1 MLTATTMTGKFGMIY
16 YKSSQRNLEKK
27 AFMNKLFL

>member
-16 YKSSQRNLEKK
+16 YKSSQRNLKKYEKIIV
-27 AFMNKLFL
+27 